1 MNLTLLTLFIFIPIL
16 ISILLLLNFILAP
29 YKPDAEKLSLYECG
43 FSPVYGQTR
52 STFHINFY
60 IVAMFFLIFDLEI
73 LLLFP
78 VTVSLYDIGTYGF
91 SVALIFFFIFTLSFL
106 LFFFSNCLVGGIFRS

>member
-1 MNLTLLTLFIFIPIL
+1 MNLTLLMLFIFIPVLVI
-16 ISILLLLNFILAP
+16 ILLVLNFLLAP
-29 YKPDAEKLSLYECG
+29 SKPDAEKLSLYECG

-78 VTVSLYDIGTYGF
+78 VSVS
-91 SVALIFFFIFTLSFL
+91 VLSI
-106 LFFFSNCLVGGIFRS
+106 SR